1 VTHQRKEGIKTPK
14 DEWETPDWLF
24 VFLDRE
30 FDFRVDAAARKHNT
44 KTGLYF
50 EDALSVDWAHQG
62 GINPSYFLNPPYS
75 AGNISRFMKKAY
87 EESLKG
93 AVVVC
98 LVPVA
103 SDTAWW
109 HTYVMKAD
117 EIRFIK
123 GRVKFIGYDEQGKP
137 IRNSP
142 TFSSCVV
149 IFREMYKKRFT
160 PYIGKTIEQPGK
172 VRS

>member
-1 VTHQRKEGIKTPK
+1 
-14 DEWETPDWLF
+14 
-24 VFLDRE
+24 
-30 FDFRVDAAARKHNT
+30 
-44 KTGLYF
+44 
-50 EDALSVDWAHQG
+50 
-62 GINPSYFLNPPYS
+62 
-75 AGNISRFMKKAY
+75 MKKAY

-103 SDTAWW
+103 SDTGWW

-117 EIRFIK
+117 EIRFVK
-123 GRVKFIGYDEQGKP
+123 GRVKFIGYDEQGNP

-149 IFREMYKKRFT
+149 IFRDMYKKRFT
-160 PYIGKTIEQPGK
+160 PYIGKIIEHPWK
-172 VRS
+172 VPK